1 MRKKQKIK
9 RSRKIRNTVVVCSL
23 FAILLSASTYAW
35 FIGMKTVSV
44 DKFDID
50 IATTEGL
57 FLSMNGKD
65 WSYSLNP
72 KTADAYLN
80 NANTWADEG

>member
-1 MRKKQKIK
+1 MKKKQKIK
-9 RSRKIRNTVVVCSL
+9 RSKKIRNTVVVCSL

-50 IATTEGL
+50 NLEASLLIL
-57 FLSMNGKD
+57 FQIRDIVQGRLD
-65 WSYSLNP
+65 RREL
-72 KTADAYLN
+72 DN
-80 NANTWADEG
+80 NLP